1 MIRSSAGG
9 HWFRQKLGGIHLQ
22 FMATHR
28 IKHHNQMI
36 LPDNAGQGK
45 SQIFVQAGIL
55 AAASIVVRII
65 GLLYQSPLTAI
76 IGDEGNG
83 YYSLA
88 YNIYTIVLLISSYSI
103 PSAISKL
110 MAEKLAMGEY
120 RNAQRIFRAA
130 LWYVLAAG
138 AAGSAV
144 LYFGAGLLVGP
155 GSVPVLRVFAPTIFL
170 FGLLGALRGYFQAH
184 STMLQTSVSQIIE
197 QIVNAAM
204 SLLLAYALMRRAA
217 GAGSTTQAVYGASGS
232 ALGTG
237 SGVLAALLFM
247 LWVYSIN
254 RRGIRT
260 RMERDTTGTEEPY
273 RKILW
278 EVICVVTPFV
288 LSSFILNL
296 TTSLN
301 QTIYTKILM
310 AGRGMDEIGITVHYG
325 IFSRKATV
333 ITNIPISIA
342 TATSAAVI
350 PSISGSFARGDG
362 EETLHRARQAV
373 MMTALVAIPCTVAL
387 IFLAKPVTMILFP
400 QMDSLNEASA
410 LLALLAVTVF
420 FYSISTITNAVLQA
434 TKHMN
439 LPLVSAVAALAVQT
453 AVLVLLLVRTNMGTY
468 ALVAASVIY
477 SVMIFAANEL
487 FLRKYMG
494 PGANLGKRYA
504 GPVAAALL
512 MGITSLAVYDAVRF
526 LFARALHFG
535 VAGQAVRILYFA
547 NLAAFL
553 PAFVTAVLV
562 YAFALVKM
570 RVLDEEM
577 IRSMPKGN
585 HLVRVLQRLRW
596 M

>member
-1 MIRSSAGG
+1 
-9 HWFRQKLGGIHLQ
+9 
-22 FMATHR
+22 
-28 IKHHNQMI
+28 
-36 LPDNAGQGK
+36 
-45 SQIFVQAGIL
+45 
-55 AAASIVVRII
+55 
-65 GLLYQSPLTAI
+65 
-76 IGDEGNG
+76 
-83 YYSLA
+83 
-88 YNIYTIVLLISSYSI
+88 
-103 PSAISKL
+103 
-110 MAEKLAMGEY
+110 
-120 RNAQRIFRAA
+120 
-130 LWYVLAAG
+130 
-138 AAGSAV
+138 
-144 LYFGAGLLVGP
+144 
-155 GSVPVLRVFAPTIFL
+155 
-170 FGLLGALRGYFQAH
+170 
-184 STMLQTSVSQIIE
+184 
-197 QIVNAAM
+197 
-204 SLLLAYALMRRAA
+204 
-217 GAGSTTQAVYGASGS
+217 
-232 ALGTG
+232 
-237 SGVLAALLFM
+237 
-247 LWVYSIN
+247 
-254 RRGIRT
+254 
-260 RMERDTTGTEEPY
+260 
-273 RKILW
+273 
-278 EVICVVTPFV
+278 
-288 LSSFILNL
+288 
-296 TTSLN
+296 
-301 QTIYTKILM
+301 
-310 AGRGMDEIGITVHYG
+310 
-325 IFSRKATV
+325 
-333 ITNIPISIA
+333 
-342 TATSAAVI
+342 
-350 PSISGSFARGDG
+350 
-362 EETLHRARQAV
+362 
-373 MMTALVAIPCTVAL
+373 
-387 IFLAKPVTMILFP
+387 
-400 QMDSLNEASA
+400 MDSLNEASA

-504 GPVAAALL
+504 RPVAAALL

>member
-1 MIRSSAGG
+1 
-9 HWFRQKLGGIHLQ
+9 
-22 FMATHR
+22 
-28 IKHHNQMI
+28 MI

-204 SLLLAYALMRRAA
+204 SLLLAYVLMRRAA

-247 LWVYSIN
+247 LWVYSI
-254 RRGIRT
+254 
-260 RMERDTTGTEEPY
+260 
-273 RKILW
+273 
-278 EVICVVTPFV
+278 ICVVTPFV

-512 MGITSLAVYDAVRF
+512 MGISSLAVYDAVRF